1 MQQMQQVEPAV
12 GGRYRV
18 IRPAESVEDI
28 DGSLVHFEQVEFV
41 AEVLKKPEKV
51 IAFDGFKKKV
61 EPLPEHLNAP
71 EWLLIRK
78 LRTGRTQWLHRETC
92 QLVPLP

>member
-12 GGRYRV
+12 GRRYRV

-28 DGSLVHFEQVEFV
+28 DGCLVHFEQVEFV

-51 IAFDGFKKKV
+51 IAFDGYKKEV
-61 EPLPEHLNAP
+61 EPLPEHLKAP

-92 QLVPLP
+92 QLVALP

>member
-1 MQQMQQVEPAV
+1 MQQEQQHEPAV

-51 IAFDGFKKKV
+51 IAFDGFKKEV
-61 EPLPEHLNAP
+61 EPLPEHLKAP

>member
-1 MQQMQQVEPAV
+1 MQHVEPVV

-28 DGSLVHFEQVEFV
+28 DGSLVHFEPVEFV

-51 IAFDGFKKKV
+51 IAFDGFKKEV
-61 EPLPEHLNAP
+61 EPLPEHLKAP

>member
-1 MQQMQQVEPAV
+1 MQLMQQVEPAV

-18 IRPAESVEDI
+18 IRLAESVEDI

-51 IAFDGFKKKV
+51 IAFDGFKKEV
-61 EPLPEHLNAP
+61 EPLPEHLKAP

>member
-12 GGRYRV
+12 GRLYRV

-28 DGSLVHFEQVEFV
+28 DGCLVHFEQVEFV

-51 IAFDGFKKKV
+51 IAFDGYKKEV
-61 EPLPEHLNAP
+61 EPLPEHLKAP

-78 LRTGRTQWLHRETC
+78 LRTGRTQWLHRDTC
-92 QLVPLP
+92 QLVALP

>member
-12 GGRYRV
+12 GGLYRV

-51 IAFDGFKKKV
+51 IAFDGYKKKV
-61 EPLPEHLNAP
+61 EPLPEHLKAP

>member
-28 DGSLVHFEQVEFV
+28 DGSLVTFAPVEFV
-41 AEVLKKPEKV
+41 AVILEKPDKV
-51 IAFDGFKKKV
+51 IAFDGYKKKGV
-61 EPLPEHLNAP
+61 FGKECVQILGVGIESSCLDSDYSEHA
-71 EWLLIRK
+71 K
-78 LRTGRTQWLHRETC
+78 LEE
-92 QLVPLP
+92 

>member
-1 MQQMQQVEPAV
+1 MQLPQHVEPTI
-12 GGRYRV
+12 GGHYRV
-18 IRPAESVEDI
+18 IRPAESFEDI

-51 IAFDGFKKKV
+51 IAFDGYKKQV
-61 EPLPEHLNAP
+61 EPLPEHLKAP

-92 QLVPLP
+92 QLVPLL